1 MTPRPCSTCR
11 WNCTSVSPYW
21 GERANKLGTALTRTV
36 TAYNQFASSLESR
49 VLVTARK
56 LQRVDQSKVIGTVDM
71 IAPEKGDIRE
81 LSAPETN
88 AE

>member
-1 MTPRPCSTCR
+1 MLTC
-11 WNCTSVSPYW
+11 
-21 GERANKLGTALTRTV
+21 
-36 TAYNQFASSLESR
+36 
-49 VLVTARK
+49 
-56 LQRVDQSKVIGTVDM
+56 KVIGTVDM